1 MERIILSTAQKAL
14 KINLNE
20 NVYGTFAEI
29 GAGQEV
35 VRHFFR
41 AGGASGTV
49 AKTMSAYDKDFSDAI
64 YGREVDGRYVTE
76 NRLRK
81 MLDHEYSL
89 IEQRLSRDRY
99 PDKCFF
105 AFSNTIATINFT
117 KKFKGHGWMGMRF
130 QLNPGQPPNDI
141 IFHIRMKE
149 EEAYLQQETVGIM
162 GVNLIYAAFHIRN
175 NAQEILRSLYDNI
188 ARYKIEIDMIHFEGP
203 DFKDVDNRLMS
214 LQLIKNG
221 MTDAVIFGP
230 EGKNIL
236 PAALLYKKNILALRG
251 SFRPA
256 TKVNIDMIKKGY
268 GYFVQERK
276 VDREKLVVLFEITL
290 NNLKAEGE
298 IDEQDFLDRAE
309 ILCSLGQTVL
319 ISNYQQYYKLVEYFS
334 RYTEERMGLIMGVT
348 NLKDLFDERY
358 YRDLKGGILEA
369 FGILYST
376 DLKMYIYPSQP
387 TKDADLETSENIQI
401 HPRLRPLFDYLQF
414 NRRVIDIT
422 NYDPEILQIFSRDV
436 LQKIKKGQKGW
447 EKALPAYVDNIIRD
461 KHLFGYQP
469 ESSSKKENKGNQ
481 KGEQKRERKGEAEL
495 NHPDYSSTFDQ
506 GCND

>member
-1 MERIILSTAQKAL
+1 MERIVLTTTQKAL

-20 NVYGTFAEI
+20 NIYGTFAEI

-64 YGREVDGRYVTE
+64 YGREIDGRYVTE
-76 NRLRK
+76 HRLRK
-81 MLDHEYSL
+81 MIDHEYSL
-89 IEQRLSRDRY
+89 IEERLSREKY
-99 PDKCFF
+99 PEKKYFSF
-105 AFSNTIATINFT
+105 ANTVATINFT
-117 KKFKGHGWMGMRF
+117 RKFKGHGWMGLRF
-130 QLNPGQPPNDI
+130 QTAPDRGPNDI

-149 EEAYLQQETVGIM
+149 EESYLQQETIGIM
-162 GVNLIYAAFHIRN
+162 GVNLIYGAFHIRN
-175 NAQEILRSLYDNI
+175 NPEELLRSLYDNI
-188 ARYKIEIDMIHFEGP
+188 ARYKIEIDMVHFEGP
-203 DFKDVDNRLMS
+203 DFREVDNRLMS

-236 PAALLYKKNILALRG
+236 PAALLYKKNVLALRG

-268 GYFVQERK
+268 GYFVDERK

-319 ISNYQQYYKLVEYFS
+319 ISNYQQYYKLVEYFT

-348 NLKDLFDERY
+348 NLKEIFDEKY

-387 TKDADLETSENIQI
+387 VDGGELETSKSLKV
-401 HPRLRPLFDYLQF
+401 HPRLQPLLDYLMY
-414 NRRVIDIT
+414 NRRVIDIE
-422 NYDPEILQIFSRDV
+422 NYDPEILQIFSRDI
-436 LQKIKKGQKGW
+436 LRKIKEGEAGW

-461 KHLFGYQP
+461 KQLFGYNP
-469 ESSSKKENKGNQ
+469 ENHPSTEDQES
-481 KGEQKRERKGEAEL
+481 EAEEI
-495 NHPDYSSTFDQ
+495 DQ
-506 GCND
+506 EN

>member
-1 MERIILSTAQKAL
+1 MERIVLTTSQKAL

-20 NVYGTFAEI
+20 NIYGTFAEI

-64 YGREVDGRYVTE
+64 YGREIDGRYVTE

-89 IEQRLSRDRY
+89 IEQRLSRDKF
-99 PDKCFF
+99 PNKCYF
-105 AFSNTIATINFT
+105 AFSNTVATINFT
-117 KKFKGHGWMGMRF
+117 RKFKGHGWMGLRF
-130 QLNPGQPPNDI
+130 QLDANEAPNDI

-149 EEAYLQQETVGIM
+149 EEAYLQQETIGVM

-175 NAQEILRSLYDNI
+175 NPEEILRSLYDNI
-188 ARYKIEIDMIHFEGP
+188 AKYKIEIDMIHFEGP
-203 DFKDVDNRLMS
+203 QFREVDNRLMS

-268 GYFVQERK
+268 SHFVGERK

-290 NNLKAEGE
+290 NNLKSEGE

-319 ISNYQQYYKLVEYFS
+319 ISNYQQYYKLVEYFT

-348 NLKDLFDERY
+348 NLKELFEDKY

-376 DLKMYIYPSQP
+376 DIKMYVYPSQP
-387 TKDADLETSENIQI
+387 TPDAELETVETVQI
-401 HPRLRPLFDYLQF
+401 HPRLRPLYDYLLN
-414 NRRVIDIT
+414 NRRLVDIE
-422 NYDPEILQIFSRDV
+422 NYDPEILQIFSRDI
-436 LQKIKKGQKGW
+436 LRKIKEGEEGW

-461 KHLFGYQP
+461 KRLFGYSPDNGKDKNDQEKEEEVE
-469 ESSSKKENKGNQ
+469 ESKS
-481 KGEQKRERKGEAEL
+481 
-495 NHPDYSSTFDQ
+495 
-506 GCND
+506 

>member
-1 MERIILSTAQKAL
+1 MERIILTTNQKAL

-20 NVYGTFAEI
+20 NIYGTFAEI

-41 AGGASGTV
+41 AGGASGTI
-49 AKTMSAYDKDFSDAI
+49 AKAMSAYDKDFSDAI
-64 YGREVDGRYVTE
+64 YGREDDGRYVTE
-76 NRLRK
+76 PRLRK
-81 MLDHEYSL
+81 MIEYEYGL
-89 IEQRLSRDRY
+89 IQERLSREQW
-99 PDKCFF
+99 PDKCYF
-105 AFSNTIATINFT
+105 AFANTIATINFT
-117 KKFKGHGWMGMRF
+117 RKFKGHGWMGVRF
-130 QLNPGQPPNDI
+130 QLSPDQEPNDV
-141 IFHIRMKE
+141 IFHVRMKE
-149 EEAYLQQETVGIM
+149 EEAALQQETIGKM
-162 GVNLIYAAFHIRN
+162 GVNLIYGCFHIRN
-175 NAQEILRSLYDNI
+175 NPEELLRSLYDNI
-188 ARYKIEIDMIHFEGP
+188 AKYKIEIDMIHFEGP
-203 DFKDVDNRLMS
+203 EFEQVDNRLMS

-230 EGKNIL
+230 EGNNIL

-268 GYFVQERK
+268 GHFVEERK

-290 NNLKAEGE
+290 NNLKMEGE

-319 ISNYQQYYKLVEYFS
+319 ISNYQQYYKLVEYFT

-348 NLKDLFDERY
+348 NLRDLFDDRY

-376 DLKMYIYPSQP
+376 DLKLYIYPSQP
-387 TKDADLETSENIQI
+387 NPEDELETSKNLKI
-401 HPRLRPLFDYLQF
+401 HPRLRPLYDYLMS
-414 NRRVIDIT
+414 NRRIIDIE
-422 NYDPEILQIFSRDV
+422 NYDPEILQIFSRDI
-436 LQKIKKGQKGW
+436 LDKIRNGDEGW

-461 KHLFGYQP
+461 KRLFGYDP
-469 ESSSKKENKGNQ
+469 ANVTEKQ
-481 KGEQKRERKGEAEL
+481 K
-495 NHPDYSSTFDQ
+495 
-506 GCND
+506 

>member
-1 MERIILSTAQKAL
+1 MERIVLSTAQKAL

-20 NVYGTFAEI
+20 NIYGTFAEI

-64 YGREVDGRYVTE
+64 YGREIDGRYVTE
-76 NRLRK
+76 ARLRK
-81 MLDHEYSL
+81 MLEHEYNL
-89 IEQRLSRDRY
+89 IEQRLSRDKF
-99 PDKCFF
+99 PNKCYFT
-105 AFSNTIATINFT
+105 FSNTVATINFT
-117 KKFKGHGWMGMRF
+117 KKFKGHGWMGLRF
-130 QLNPGQPPNDI
+130 QLTPDQEPNDV

-149 EEAYLQQETVGIM
+149 EEAYLQQETIGIM
-162 GVNLIYAAFHIRN
+162 GVNLIYGCFHIRN
-175 NAQEILRSLYDNI
+175 KPEELLRSLYDNI
-188 ARYKIEIDMIHFEGP
+188 AKYKVEIDMIHFEGP
-203 DFKDVDNRLMS
+203 EFRNVDNRLMS

-268 GYFVQERK
+268 GYFVDERK
-276 VDREKLVVLFEITL
+276 VDRENLVVLFEITL

-319 ISNYQQYYKLVEYFS
+319 ISNYQQYYKLVEYFT

-348 NLKDLFDERY
+348 NLKELFAEKY
-358 YRDLKGGILEA
+358 YRELKGGILEA
-369 FGILYST
+369 FGILYSS
-376 DLKMYIYPSQP
+376 DLKLYVYPSQP
-387 TKDADLETSENIQI
+387 SASEEIETSKSVKI
-401 HPRLRPLFDYLQF
+401 HPRLQPLFDYLMF
-414 NRRVIDIT
+414 NRRIIDIE

-436 LQKIKKGQKGW
+436 LKKIKAGDEGW
-447 EKALPAYVDNIIRD
+447 ENALPAYVDNIIRD
-461 KHLFGYQP
+461 KRLFGYDP
-469 ESSSKKENKGNQ
+469 DNSDKNKENEEEMEESK
-481 KGEQKRERKGEAEL
+481 A
-495 NHPDYSSTFDQ
+495 
-506 GCND
+506 

>member
-1 MERIILSTAQKAL
+1 MERIVLSTGQKAL

-20 NVYGTFAEI
+20 NIYGTFAEI

-41 AGGASGTV
+41 VGGASGTV

-64 YGREVDGRYVTE
+64 YGREIDGRYVTE
-76 NRLRK
+76 ARLRK

-89 IEQRLSRDRY
+89 IEQRLGRDKY
-99 PDKCFF
+99 PNKCFF

-117 KKFKGHGWMGMRF
+117 KKFKGHGWMGLRF
-130 QLNPGQPPNDI
+130 QLRADEEPNDV
-141 IFHIRMKE
+141 IFHIRMRE
-149 EEAYLQQETVGIM
+149 EEAYLQQETIGVM
-162 GVNLIYAAFHIRN
+162 GVNLIYGCFHIRN
-175 NAQEILRSLYDNI
+175 NPEELLRSLYDNI
-188 ARYKIEIDMIHFEGP
+188 AKYKIEIDMIHFEGP
-203 DFKDVDNRLMS
+203 EFENVDNRLMS

-268 GYFVQERK
+268 GYFVNERK

-319 ISNYQQYYKLVEYFS
+319 ISNYQQYYKLVEYFT

-348 NLKDLFDERY
+348 NLKELFDERY

-376 DLKMYIYPSQP
+376 DLKLYVYPSQP
-387 TKDADLETSENIQI
+387 TADEEIETSKSVKI
-401 HPRLRPLFDYLQF
+401 HPRLRPLYDYLVF
-414 NRRVIDIT
+414 NRRVIDIE
-422 NYDPEILQIFSRDV
+422 NYDPDILQIFSRDI
-436 LQKIKKGQKGW
+436 LQKIRNGEGGW
-447 EKALPAYVDNIIRD
+447 EQALPAYVDNIIRD
-461 KHLFGYQP
+461 KRLFGYDP
-469 ESSSKKENKGNQ
+469 DNHKKDPKKKEV
-481 KGEQKRERKGEAEL
+481 EQKEA
-495 NHPDYSSTFDQ
+495 
-506 GCND
+506 